1 MKDGEMNLDGEKETL
16 ESHGI
21 ARRRFMQ
28 QAGAIAGG
36 GLLLGFN
43 IVTRDAQA
51 SAAPSSN
58 GPFAPNA
65 FIRIAP
71 DDSVTLVMPSVEMGQ
86 GAYTSMSMMLAEELD
101 IDLARVKTEHA
112 PTDQQH
118 YGNPIYVEQLTGGS
132 TTTMGWYMP
141 LRNAGASARY
151 MLVSAAATQW
161 NVEPSSLRTQEGTV
175 IHDATGRSLRYGALV
190 DQAAAVKP
198 PATPTLK
205 DEASFRYIGKPVHRL
220 DTPDKVNGKATYGID
235 VMLPGMKFATLK
247 SSPVFSGKV
256 SHVDDSR
263 AMKIAGVRQVV
274 VLDDL
279 VAVVGDH
286 MWAAKQG
293 LDALKIEWN
302 DGPNANLSQ
311 DDLWAA
317 LEKGANG
324 PGITAKSTGDAAR
337 YLSGEGIYEA
347 TYELPF
353 LAHAA
358 MEPMN
363 CTVDVRADAC
373 DVWVGIQAMGKAR
386 DAAAQAAG
394 LKPEQ
399 VTIHNHLI
407 GGGFGRRL
415 EMDGISK
422 AVRIGKH
429 VNGPLKVVYTREE
442 DIQQENYRPM
452 YHMHARAKVQDGKIL
467 AWHHRITG
475 PALLARWLPQ
485 FFIKNVDLDAV
496 EGAVDMPYDIPN
508 LTVEYVRQ
516 ETPIPTSFW
525 RGVGPNANV
534 FAAESLVDKIAHTT
548 NTDPLEFRRRMLQ
561 GNPRALAVLNLVAEK
576 AQWSQP
582 LPSATNGSRSGRGI
596 AVLSA
601 FGSYLACVAEVSVS
615 DEGNV
620 SVTRVVTATDVGLI
634 VNPDTL
640 EAQVQGGTIFGIAA
654 VLYGQVTIDKG
665 RIQQSNFHDYRVLR
679 LDEVPKI
686 ETYFVHNNEKPG
698 GIGEPGTVVVQPAI
712 VNAVYAATGVQLTRM
727 PINAR
732 LLQKRVTS

>member
-1 MKDGEMNLDGEKETL
+1 MNHNEKNEALSSDGL
-16 ESHGI
+16 S
-21 ARRRFMQ
+21 RRRFIQRASMV
-28 QAGAIAGG
+28 AGG

-43 IVTRDAQA
+43 VVTRGAQTNT
-51 SAAPSSN
+51 PSVS
-58 GPFAPNA
+58 GTTFSPNA

-71 DDSVTLVMPSVEMGQ
+71 DDTVTLIMPSVEMGQ
-86 GAYTSMSMMLAEELD
+86 GVYTSMSMMLAEELD
-101 IDLARVKTEHA
+101 IDFARVKTEHA
-112 PTDQQH
+112 PPDQEH
-118 YGNPIYVEQLTGGS
+118 YGNPIYIEQLTGGS

-141 LRNAGASARY
+141 LRKAGASARY
-151 MLVSAAATQW
+151 MLMSAAAGQW
-161 NVEPSSLRTQEGTV
+161 KVEAATLRTHDGMV
-175 IHDATGRSLRYGALV
+175 VHDATGRSVRYGALV
-190 DQAAAVKP
+190 DQASTVKP

-205 DEASFRYIGKPVHRL
+205 DEATFRYIGKPVRRI
-220 DTPDKVNGKATYGID
+220 DTPDKVNGKTQYGID

-247 SSPVFSGKV
+247 SSPVFGGKV
-256 SHVDDSR
+256 AQVDDSK
-263 AMKIAGVRQVV
+263 ALKVPGVRQVV

-293 LDALKIEWN
+293 LAALSIKWN

-311 DDLWAA
+311 SELWAA
-317 LEKGANG
+317 LEKGAG
-324 PGITAKSTGDAAR
+324 GQGVPAKKTGDALAH
-337 YLSGEGIYEA
+337 LSGDGVYEA

-363 CTVDVRADAC
+363 CTVHVRPDAC
-373 DVWVGIQAMGKAR
+373 DVWVGTQAIGKAR
-386 DAAAQAAG
+386 DAAAAAAG
-394 LKPEQ
+394 LKAQQ
-399 VTIHNHLI
+399 VTIHNHII

-429 VNGPLKVVYTREE
+429 VNGPVKVVYTREE

-467 AWHHRITG
+467 AWHHRVTG
-475 PALLARWLPQ
+475 PALLARWLPE

-496 EGAVDMPYDIPN
+496 EGAVDMPYGIPN
-508 LTVEYVRQ
+508 LYVEYVRQ

-534 FAAESLVDKIAHTT
+534 FATESLVEKIAHSI
-548 NTDPLEFRRRMLQ
+548 NVDPLEFRRRMLQ
-561 GNPRALAVLNLVAEK
+561 NNPRALAVLNLAAEK
-576 AQWSQP
+576 AGWSRP
-582 LPSATNGSRSGRGI
+582 LPPAPQGSRVGRGI
-596 AVLSA
+596 AVFSG
-601 FGSYLACVAEVSVS
+601 FGSFLACVAEVIVS
-615 DEGNV
+615 EDGNV
-620 SVTRVVTATDVGLI
+620 SVTRTVTASDVGLI

-640 EAQVQGGTIFGIAA
+640 EAQVQGGTIFGVAA
-654 VLYGQVTIDKG
+654 VLYGQVTIDHG

-679 LDEVPKI
+679 LDETPKI
-686 ETYFVHNNEKPG
+686 ETYFVHSKEKPG
-698 GIGEPGTVVVQPAI
+698 GIGEPGTVIVQPAI

-727 PINAR
+727 PISPK
-732 LLQKRVTS
+732 LLQKQATT

>member
-1 MKDGEMNLDGEKETL
+1 MRHHEKRATL
-16 ESHGI
+16 TPIGT

-36 GLLLGFN
+36 GLLLGFTF
-43 IVTRDAQA
+43 VARGAQTGAPLA
-51 SAAPSSN
+51 SAT
-58 GPFAPNA
+58 PFVPNA
-65 FIRIAP
+65 FIRIAA
-71 DDSVTLVMPSVEMGQ
+71 DDTVTLIMPSVEMGQ
-86 GAYTSMSMMLAEELD
+86 GAYTSMSMLLAEELD
-101 IDLARVKTEHA
+101 IDLSHVTTEHA
-112 PTDQQH
+112 PADQRH
-118 YGNPIYVEQLTGGS
+118 YGNPIYIEQLTGGS
-132 TTTMGWYMP
+132 TTTMGWFMP
-141 LRNAGASARY
+141 LRQAGASARY
-151 MLVSAAATQW
+151 MLVAAAARRS
-161 NVEPSSLRTQEGTV
+161 NVDPAALRTHDGMVT
-175 IHDATGRSLRYGALV
+175 HDATGRSARYGTLV
-190 DQAAAVKP
+190 DEAATVKP
-198 PATPTLK
+198 PAAPTLK
-205 DEASFRYIGKPVHRL
+205 DEASFRYIGKPVRRI
-220 DTPDKVNGKATYGID
+220 DTPDKVNGKTEYGID
-235 VMLPGMKFATLK
+235 VMLPGMTFATLK
-247 SSPVFSGKV
+247 SSPVFGGKV
-256 SHVDDSR
+256 AHVNDSK
-263 AMKIAGVRQVV
+263 ALKVPGVRQVV

-279 VAVVGDH
+279 VAVVGEH

-293 LDALKIEWN
+293 LEALTIHWT
-302 DGPNANLSQ
+302 DGPHANLSQ

-317 LEKGANG
+317 LESGAKA
-324 PGITAKSTGDAAR
+324 PGVPAKKTGDALAH
-337 YLSGEGIYEA
+337 LNGDSVYEA

-373 DVWVGIQAMGKAR
+373 DVWVGTQAMGKAR
-386 DAAAQAAG
+386 DAAAAASG
-394 LKPEQ
+394 LKAEQ
-399 VTIHNHLI
+399 VTIHNHMI

-429 VNGPLKVVYTREE
+429 VSGPVKVVYTREE

-452 YHMHARAKVQDGKIL
+452 YHMHARAKVQNGKIL
-467 AWHHRITG
+467 ALHHRITG
-475 PALLARWLPQ
+475 PALLARWLPE

-496 EGAVDMPYDIPN
+496 EGAVDLPYGVPN
-508 LTVEYVRQ
+508 LLVEYVRQ

-534 FAAESLVDKIAHTT
+534 FAIESLVDKIAHAT
-548 NTDPLEFRRRMLQ
+548 NTDPLALRRRMLQ
-561 GNPRALAVLNLVAEK
+561 DDPRALGVMELAAQK
-576 AQWSQP
+576 AGWTHP
-582 LPSATNGSRSGRGI
+582 LPPAPAGARVGRGI

-620 SVTRVVTATDVGLI
+620 SVTRTVTATDVGLI

-640 EAQVQGGTIFGIAA
+640 EAQVQGGTIFGITA
-654 VLYGQVTIDKG
+654 VLYGQVTVEQG
-665 RIQQSNFHDYRVLR
+665 RVQQSNFHDYRVLR

-686 ETYFVHNNEKPG
+686 ETWFIHNREKPG

-727 PINAR
+727 PINPK
-732 LLQKRVTS
+732 LLKKRETT